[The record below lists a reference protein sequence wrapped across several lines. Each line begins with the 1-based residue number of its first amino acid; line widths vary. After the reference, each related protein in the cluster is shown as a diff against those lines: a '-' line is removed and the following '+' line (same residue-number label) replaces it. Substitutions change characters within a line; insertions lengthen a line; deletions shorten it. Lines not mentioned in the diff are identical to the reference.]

1 MSAGGPVTAGV
12 ELRRA
17 TVCENLDKSDWVR
30 TVKLLRIGGVY
41 IHDDMTTSSR
51 YSQRTPQPSYLQH
64 NLHRLRSSGAAR
76 IL

>member
-1 MSAGGPVTAGV
+1 MCVWGGGNRRDVVTVVQLPTAFHRGRQKSVDAGV

-41 IHDDMTTSSR
+41 IHDD
-51 YSQRTPQPSYLQH
+51 
-64 NLHRLRSSGAAR
+64 
-76 IL
+76 I